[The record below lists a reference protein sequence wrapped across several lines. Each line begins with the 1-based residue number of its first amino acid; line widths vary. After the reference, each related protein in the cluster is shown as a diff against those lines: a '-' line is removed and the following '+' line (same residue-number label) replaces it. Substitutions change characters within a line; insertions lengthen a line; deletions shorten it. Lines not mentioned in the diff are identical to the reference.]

1 MAAGA
6 PKAVEVAAPGCAPK
20 SPVPVAAAGAM
31 GFAPN
36 RLLGCDVAAAP
47 KPVVAAAGAPK
58 DEAPKAVPV
67 RRLKD
72 DLLRL
77 LCRLLFRKIG
87 QKRGLT
93 LTNRRN

>member
-20 SPVPVAAAGAM
+20 SPVPVAAAGAI

-67 RRLKD
+67 ME
-72 DLLRL
+72 DLSRL
-77 LCRLLFRKIG
+77 LCHFLKCFISSNLGIFYE
-87 QKRGLT
+87 
-93 LTNRRN
+93 N

>member
-6 PKAVEVAAPGCAPK
+6 PKAVEVAAAGCAPK
-20 SPVPVAAAGAM
+20 SPVPVAAAGAI

-67 RRLKD
+67 RRLIYQD
-72 DLLRL
+72 
-77 LCRLLFRKIG
+77 CYVIS
-87 QKRGLT
+87 
-93 LTNRRN
+93 